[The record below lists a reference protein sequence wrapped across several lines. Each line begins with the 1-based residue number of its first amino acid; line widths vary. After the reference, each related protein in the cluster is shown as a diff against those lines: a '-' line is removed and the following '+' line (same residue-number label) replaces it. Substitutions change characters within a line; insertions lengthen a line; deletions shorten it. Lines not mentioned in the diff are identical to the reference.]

1 MNEIDYKDL
10 RLHHSYF
17 FYWLDELGFHHY
29 AYREVVKLSKDR
41 IVIRRVIKG
50 SVCGGVSVDIVNKDQ
65 IEGIFKYK

>member
-1 MNEIDYKDL
+1 MMDIEYKDI

-17 FYWLDELGFHHY
+17 FYWRDDHGFHRY

-50 SVCGGVSVDIVNKDQ
+50 SVCGGVSVDIVNKYQ
-65 IEGIFKYK
+65 I